1 MSTTAPKKENKKE
14 DNDIR
19 IGMKSRQR
27 YVIKYASSIMKEKN
41 YKELKFSAVGGSIGK
56 LLDIVEVLKVLIP
69 GLYQQNR
76 ITSVSYQTLDS
87 NSKVLNQKL
96 YPKLE
101 VILSTEEFK
110 NKNEGT
116 QTKMDEKTR
125 KNIEEIMD
133 KRKEEREKNKGT
145 RVRGFRGRRGGF
157 RGRRPGFRGRGF
169 RSRGFRGRGFRGRAR
184 GGPRGGPRGTPR
196 GRGTGETKPRGRG
209 TGASRGQDRG
219 QKGAPKVNR
228 GRGKQ

>member
-1 MSTTAPKKENKKE
+1 MSTEKKTENKKA

-56 LLDIVEVLKVLIP
+56 LLDIVEVLKILIP

-76 ITSVSYQTLDS
+76 ITSVAYQTVDS
-87 NSKVLNQKL
+87 NSTILNQRL

-116 QTKMDEKTR
+116 QDKLDEKTR
-125 KNIEEIMD
+125 KDLEEVMQ
-133 KRKEEREKNKGT
+133 KRKEEREKNGD
-145 RVRGFRGRRGGF
+145 RRQRGRGRGRRPGF
-157 RGRRPGFRGRGF
+157 RGRRPGFRGRG
-169 RSRGFRGRGFRGRAR
+169 SRRGGFRGRG
-184 GGPRGGPRGTPR
+184 RGGPRGTAR
-196 GRGTGETKPRGRG
+196 GRGRGRG
-209 TGASRGQDRG
+209 QGGRGQGQGGRG
-219 QKGAPKVNR
+219 QGQRGAPKVNR
-228 GRGKQ
+228 GRDRKSVV